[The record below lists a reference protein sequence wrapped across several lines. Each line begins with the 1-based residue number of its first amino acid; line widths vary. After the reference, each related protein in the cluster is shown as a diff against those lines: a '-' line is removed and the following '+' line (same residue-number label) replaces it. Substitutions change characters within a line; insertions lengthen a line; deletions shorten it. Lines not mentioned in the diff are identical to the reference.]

1 MISLRQHAVSIAAIF
16 LALAVGVVLG
26 SHTLAGEMISGLRSD
41 RSGLNTQVDELTA
54 RNAQLTAQLE
64 SADRFIAGSA
74 ARILNGTLADR
85 SVVVL
90 TTPDA
95 DPADIDGVSD
105 SLRTA
110 GATLTGRIAL
120 TESFVDAGEGDRMR
134 STLTNIVPAGAQLN
148 TGAVDQGSL
157 AGDLLGLALLQDP
170 ATNSPRSTPEEL
182 SLILETLRGGD
193 FLTYADPPTRPAQ
206 LAVVITGNGV
216 EPDIGQ
222 GATIARFTAALRARA
237 AGTVLAGRPGA
248 AEGNAPIATVRAQA
262 PLATTVTTVDNID
275 RETGRVTTTLA
286 LTEQLTGGA
295 GRYGTGP
302 TATSLTLVAM
312 PR

>member
-1 MISLRQHAVSIAAIF
+1 MISLRQHAISIAAIF
-16 LALAVGVVLG
+16 LALAIGVVLG
-26 SHTLAGEMISGLRSD
+26 SHTLAGDMISGLRSD
-41 RSGLNTQVDELTA
+41 KSDLNTQVDELSA
-54 RNAQLTAQLE
+54 QNAQLTARLDA
-64 SADRFIAGSA
+64 ADQFIAGA
-74 ARILNGTLADR
+74 APRILNGTLADR
-85 SVVVL
+85 TVVVL

-95 DPADIDGVSD
+95 DPGDIDGVTN

-110 GATLTGRIAL
+110 GATVTGRVAL
-120 TESFVDAGEGDRMR
+120 TDSFVDAGEGDRMR

-170 ATNSPRSTPEEL
+170 TTNHPRSTPEEL
-182 SLILETLRGGD
+182 SLILETLRGGN
-193 FLTYADPPTRPAQ
+193 FLTYTDPPTRPAQ

-216 EPDIGQ
+216 ESDTGQ
-222 GATIARFTAALRARA
+222 GATIARFTTALRARA
-237 AGTVLAGRPGA
+237 AGTVLAGRQGA
-248 AEGNAPIATVRAQA
+248 AEDNAAIANVRAQA

-275 RETGRVTTTLA
+275 REIGRVTTTLA
-286 LTEQLTGGA
+286 LTEQLTGVA

>member
-1 MISLRQHAVSIAAIF
+1 MISLRQHAISIAAIF

-26 SHTLAGEMISGLRSD
+26 SHTLAGDMISGLRSD
-41 RSGLNTQVDELTA
+41 KNDLNTQVDELTA
-54 RNAQLTAQLE
+54 QNAQLAARLDA
-64 SADRFIAGSA
+64 ADQFIAGSA
-74 ARILNGTLADR
+74 PRILNGTLADR
-85 SVVVL
+85 TVVVL

-95 DPADIDGVSD
+95 DPADIDGVSN
-105 SLRTA
+105 SLQTA
-110 GATLTGRIAL
+110 GATVTGRIAL
-120 TESFVDAGEGDRMR
+120 TDSFIDAGEGDRMR
-134 STLTNIVPAGAQLN
+134 STLTNIVPAGAQLS

-157 AGDLLGLALLQDP
+157 AGDLLGLALIQDP
-170 ATNSPRSTPEEL
+170 ATSHPRSTPQEL
-182 SLILETLRGGD
+182 SLILETLRGGN

-216 EPDIGQ
+216 EPDTGQ

-237 AGTVLAGRPGA
+237 AGTVLAGRAGA
-248 AEGNAPIATVRAQA
+248 AEGNGPIANVRAQA

-275 RETGRVTTTLA
+275 REIGRVTTTLA

-295 GRYGTGP
+295 GRYGTG
-302 TATSLTLVAM
+302 TSATSLTLVAM